1 MVIQQIQVLTVL
13 GVTEISAIVA
23 AAGVLVGVVYYILDM
38 RNQALLRKTD
48 LVMRLF
54 STFSSVDHRT
64 AGKKVI
70 WISYKDYDDYV
81 RKYGAPNSEEPIPSA
96 VDTVLYF
103 YEEVGVLL
111 SKKLIDIDLI
121 DQLFGYNIMLVGAKV
136 MPILEEGRKRLNVPR
151 FWINFEYLYNEM
163 KNREQ
168 KLQQS
173 KA

>member
-1 MVIQQIQVLTVL
+1 MVDI
-13 GVTEISAIVA
+13 TEISAIVA
-23 AAGVLVGVVYYILDM
+23 AIGILVGVVYYVLDM

-54 STFSSVDHRT
+54 STFASIDHRT

-70 WISYKDYDDYV
+70 WIDYKDYDDYV
-81 RKYGAPNSEEPIPSA
+81 KKYGAPNSEEPIPTA

-111 SKKLIDIDLI
+111 SKKLIDINLV

-151 FWINFEYLYNEM
+151 FWLNFEYLYNEM
-163 KNREQ
+163 KKREQ
-168 KLQQS
+168 QRAS
-173 KA
+173 KTA

>member
-1 MVIQQIQVLTVL
+1 VLRV
-13 GVTEISAIVA
+13 VDITEISAVVA
-23 AAGVLVGVVYYILDM
+23 AAGVLVGVVYYIIDM
-38 RNQALLRKTD
+38 RNQTILRKTD

-70 WISYKDYDDYV
+70 WIDYKDYDDYV
-81 RKYGAPNSEEPIPSA
+81 KKYGAPNSEEPIPTA

-136 MPILEEGRKRLNVPR
+136 MPIIEEGRRRLDVPR

-163 KNREQ
+163 KKREQ
-168 KLQQS
+168 RGT
-173 KA
+173 